1 MDAQSSAK
9 VNSRK
14 RRKEAPGPN
23 GATEEDGIPSKVQR
37 CAVGLRQPA
46 PFSDE
51 IEVDF
56 SKPYVRVTME
66 EACRGTPC
74 ERPVRVYADGIFD
87 LFHSGHARALMQAK
101 NLFPNTYLIVGVCS
115 DELTH
120 NFKGFTVMN
129 ENERYDA
136 VQHCRYVDEVVRNA
150 PWTLTPE
157 FLAEHRIDFVAHDD
171 IPYSSA
177 GSDDVYKHIKDAGMF
192 APTQR
197 TEVKRVC
204 AEGGREEHR
213 PHPEVGGEVPRVH
226 WKFPGNVWSRRST
239 EAHAE
244 GGKRSDAAGHQS
256 QAEPQQQ
263 PYS

>member
-74 ERPVRVYADGIFD
+74 ERPVRVY
-87 LFHSGHARALMQAK
+87 RME
-101 NLFPNTYLIVGVCS
+101 YLTC
-115 DELTH
+115 
-120 NFKGFTVMN
+120 FTLVM
-129 ENERYDA
+129 
-136 VQHCRYVDEVVRNA
+136 
-150 PWTLTPE
+150 
-157 FLAEHRIDFVAHDD
+157 
-171 IPYSSA
+171 
-177 GSDDVYKHIKDAGMF
+177 
-192 APTQR
+192 
-197 TEVKRVC
+197 
-204 AEGGREEHR
+204 
-213 PHPEVGGEVPRVH
+213 
-226 WKFPGNVWSRRST
+226 PGL
-239 EAHAE
+239 
-244 GGKRSDAAGHQS
+244 
-256 QAEPQQQ
+256 
-263 PYS
+263 

>member
-14 RRKEAPGPN
+14 RRKEASSPN
-23 GATEEDGIPSKVQR
+23 GATEEDGIPSKVQH
-37 CAVGLRQPA
+37 CSVGLRQPA

-177 GSDDVYKHIKDAGMF
+177 GSDDVYKHIKEAGEWVGVQLHSMGSW
-192 APTQR
+192 AT
-197 TEVKRVC
+197 
-204 AEGGREEHR
+204 
-213 PHPEVGGEVPRVH
+213 PEVGREVPRIH

-239 EAHAE
+239 ETYAE
-244 GGKRSDAAGHQS
+244 RGKRSDAAGHQS
-256 QAEPQQQ
+256 QAESQQQ